1 MILKMLNDI
10 RIYTTDAIWR
20 QILTSLGAVIVD
32 DQSVAELNLDQMD
45 VATNISPIELKSLV
59 LNTVETNQQNII
71 KKIFKK
77 SIMLPQL
84 QMQIVVLLYQ
94 TGGLSGEKLRSILA
108 PDITTHTIDTAIYQL
123 RKTYGRDF
131 IKNEN
136 GKYIIGQ

>member
-1 MILKMLNDI
+1 MLNDI

-32 DQSVAELNLDQMD
+32 DQSIADLNFDQMD
-45 VATNISPIELKSLV
+45 IATNVSPLELKSLI
-59 LNTVETNQQNII
+59 LNAVETNQQKII
-71 KKIFKK
+71 KKIFNK
-77 SIMLPQL
+77 SIKLPQL

-94 TGGLSGEKLRSILA
+94 TGGMAGEKLRSILA

-136 GKYIIGQ
+136 GKYIIG